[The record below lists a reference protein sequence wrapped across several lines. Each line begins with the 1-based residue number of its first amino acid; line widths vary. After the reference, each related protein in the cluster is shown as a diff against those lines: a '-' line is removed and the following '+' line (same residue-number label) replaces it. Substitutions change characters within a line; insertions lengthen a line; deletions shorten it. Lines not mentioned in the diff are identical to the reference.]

1 MDNLQK
7 VRKKFTIALSVLGVL
22 DLLLLGYFLW
32 PGSSLGALEARK
44 LSLQSQ
50 LDTQKKEVAPL
61 IGMEEKLKK
70 TRTDISAFYQHKIPT
85 RSSEIS
91 QQLDKLRQDNGV
103 DMKAIHLAIEKVE
116 KNDLPGVQRISI
128 DTTVTGDYAK
138 VAKFINATERADLLF
153 IITQVQ
159 LTSREG
165 GTVSLQ
171 IKFDTFLREAA

>member
-7 VRKKFTIALSVLGVL
+7 VRKKFTIVLSVLGVL
-22 DLLLLGYFLW
+22 NLVLLGYFLW
-32 PGSSLGALEARK
+32 PGSSLGALEARR
-44 LSLQSQ
+44 LDLQSQ
-50 LDTQKKEVAPL
+50 LDTQNKEVAPL
-61 IGMEEKLKK
+61 RGMEEKLKK
-70 TRTDISAFYQHKIPT
+70 TRNDISAFYQQKIPS

-103 DMKAIHLAIEKVE
+103 DIQGIRLTVERAE
-116 KNDLPGVQRISI
+116 KNDLPGVQRITL

-138 VAKFINATERADLLF
+138 VAKFINAMEKANLLF

-159 LTSREG
+159 LNGREG